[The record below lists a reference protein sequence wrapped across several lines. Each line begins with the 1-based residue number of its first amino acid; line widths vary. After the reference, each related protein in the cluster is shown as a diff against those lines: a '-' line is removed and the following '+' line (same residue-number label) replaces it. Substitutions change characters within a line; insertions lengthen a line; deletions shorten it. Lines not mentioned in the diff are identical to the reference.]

1 VCSGSWSRTSNHPG
15 QSRVANHR
23 WSPPGME
30 PPTRLERVTCP
41 LQEGRS
47 ASDELRR
54 RAGEAGSGLMGA
66 VAATLARRYPIC
78 SARTWAP
85 DATLRRVPGAIRTHT
100 VGVLS
105 AATPTIGLRARGAVT
120 RCRPGSPALRGQG
133 HKPCV
138 TALLPG
144 LGSNQRG
151 QDSESCWEANR
162 PTRHPC
168 ARRESNP
175 HPPVFETGRS
185 AGWLYPRVV
194 RRQRIEL
201 RSSD

>member
-1 VCSGSWSRTSNHPG
+1 
-15 QSRVANHR
+15 
-23 WSPPGME
+23 ME

-54 RAGEAGSGLMGA
+54 RAGKGRGYGPMGA
-66 VAATLARRYPIC
+66 VAATLARQYRIC
-78 SARTWAP
+78 SARAWAP
-85 DATLRRVPGAIRTHT
+85 HATLRRVPGAIRTHT

-105 AATPTIGLRARGAVT
+105 AATPAIGLRARGAVT

-144 LGSNQRG
+144 KDSNLDCRG
-151 QDSESCWEANR
+151 PE
-162 PTRHPC
+162 
-168 ARRESNP
+168 
-175 HPPVFETGRS
+175 
-185 AGWLYPRVV
+185 PRG
-194 RRQRIEL
+194 L
-201 RSSD
+201 PS